1 MRFGTAVLVTSYIWH
16 DADLIT
22 TLRELD
28 FRIFNSRTGLLVT
41 SSRGGYD
48 VSVTEPWGVLLH
60 IGVYGHPIYY
70 HVSVE
75 CGVMCH
81 I

>member
-1 MRFGTAVLVTSYIWH
+1 MTSYIWH

-41 SSRGGYD
+41 SRMYLMID
-48 VSVTEPWGVLLH
+48 KYFLLPSSLNKLAY
-60 IGVYGHPIYY
+60 VYFFIDLGNEAICKKIISDL
-70 HVSVE
+70 VD
-75 CGVMCH
+75 